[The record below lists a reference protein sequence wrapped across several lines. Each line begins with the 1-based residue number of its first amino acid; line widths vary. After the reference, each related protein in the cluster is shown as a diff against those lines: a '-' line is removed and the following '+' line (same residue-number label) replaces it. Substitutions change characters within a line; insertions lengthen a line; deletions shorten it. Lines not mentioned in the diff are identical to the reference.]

1 VTAPVDDD
9 GPRRVPRTIGGV
21 VYLLVVTMT
30 LVGLGITVAGAWRT
44 GVGWMGAALLL
55 GALAR
60 AVLSERGAGML
71 RVRRRWSDVLTLTI
85 VGVALIVLAVV
96 VPEQP
101 L

>member
-1 VTAPVDDD
+1 MTTPVDD

-21 VYLLVVTMT
+21 VYLLVVAMT
-30 LVGLGITVAGAWRT
+30 LIGLGITVAGAWRT

-71 RVRRRWSDVLTLTI
+71 RVRRRWSDVVTLTI

>member
-1 VTAPVDDD
+1 VTTPVGDD

-21 VYLLVVTMT
+21 VYLLVVAMT
-30 LVGLGITVAGAWRT
+30 VAGLGITVAGAWRT
-44 GVGWMGAALLL
+44 GVGWMGAAMLL

-71 RVRRRWSDVLTLTI
+71 RVRRRWSDVLTLTV

>member
-1 VTAPVDDD
+1 MTTPVDDD

-21 VYLLVVTMT
+21 VYLLVVGMA

-44 GVGWMGAALLL
+44 GVGWMGAGLLV

-71 RVRRRWSDVLTLTI
+71 RVRRRWADVLTLTV

>member
-1 VTAPVDDD
+1 MTTPVDD

-21 VYLLVVTMT
+21 VYLLVVAMT

-44 GVGWMGAALLL
+44 GVGWMGAGLLV

-71 RVRRRWSDVLTLTI
+71 RVRRRWSDVVTLTI

>member
-1 VTAPVDDD
+1 MTTPVDD

-21 VYLLVVTMT
+21 VYLLVVAMT

-44 GVGWMGAALLL
+44 GVGWMGAAMLL

-71 RVRRRWSDVLTLTI
+71 RVRRRWSDVVTLTI